1 MLSPTTLARRFA
13 RTSPPNSATHVFEV
27 GAAVRLK
34 RAAWKSGDVYHVT
47 ARLPPI
53 DEMPQYRIHSD
64 EERFERVVRQ
74 DELEDATASAG
85 ESLIDKAFGL
95 EKAT

>member
-13 RTSPPNSATHVFEV
+13 RSSPPRSATHVLEV

-47 ARLPPI
+47 ARLPAI

-64 EERFERVVRQ
+64 EERFERVARQ

-85 ESLIDKAFGL
+85 DAPIDKAFGR
-95 EKAT
+95 EQAP